1 MKKTTVRSENDGSA
15 VVFFVRYAAVLFDH
29 SECLRTDGKNTV
41 FQADIAELEQHIAA
55 EFLRK
60 IRR

>member
-1 MKKTTVRSENDGSA
+1 M
-15 VVFFVRYAAVLFDH
+15 RYAAKRISCFYEDAFDSRAAAGVLFDH

>member
-1 MKKTTVRSENDGSA
+1 MDPRWFLDSCT
-15 VVFFVRYAAVLFDH
+15 AAGFLFDH